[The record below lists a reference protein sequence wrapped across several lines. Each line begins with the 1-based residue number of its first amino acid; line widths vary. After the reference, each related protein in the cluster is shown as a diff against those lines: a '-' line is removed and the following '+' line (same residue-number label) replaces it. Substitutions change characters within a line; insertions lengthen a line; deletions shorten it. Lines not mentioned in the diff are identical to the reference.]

1 MGNIRDE
8 AAFDPFPRDGLQNHK
23 TSLSMKS
30 VTRPKRRGRGQGLG
44 PVRIGDLFKLFKDRY
59 GSGVFPDDD
68 SGLEDLIILLNHYA
82 INNPLAMQRQID
94 MRAPWMDNVAA
105 WKLIDDISLD
115 PQRYTAVRLGQ
126 LLRFTGEEWRRLGT
140 RTIAPIDMTKV
151 ERRAYSRQ
159 LAAARKQAKR
169 RAAGQQPRED
179 WLAAHQVKPWIAANC
194 SKATYYRRL
203 RKKDETG
210 KTAIKI
216 EDRNESQTSE
226 TGLTA
231 IKLSFLLKSDLSQQG
246 GLGLGERCISAKPQ
260 DSKNPSDTS
269 DEVNDG
275 DARPVSKRPDQLS
288 RAELEAIYAKRKA
301 ARIIARPAKQ

>member
-1 MGNIRDE
+1 MSKV
-8 AAFDPFPRDGLQNHK
+8 P
-23 TSLSMKS
+23 
-30 VTRPKRRGRGQGLG
+30 RPKPRGRGQGLG

-59 GSGVFPDDD
+59 GSSVFPDDD

-94 MRAPWMDNVAA
+94 MRAPWMDHVATR
-105 WKLIDDISLD
+105 KLIDDINLD
-115 PQRYTAVRLGQ
+115 PQRYTAVRLGE

-140 RTIAPIDMTKV
+140 RTIAPIDMTKA

-194 SKATYYRRL
+194 SKATYYRQL

-216 EDRNESQTSE
+216 EDQNESQRWPRKSAQDAKWSFC
-226 TGLTA
+226 LTA
-231 IKLSFLLKSDLSQQG
+231 GTLCAANQ
-246 GLGLGERCISAKPQ
+246 ERP
-260 DSKNPSDTS
+260 
-269 DEVNDG
+269 
-275 DARPVSKRPDQLS
+275 
-288 RAELEAIYAKRKA
+288 
-301 ARIIARPAKQ
+301 